1 MPPTKK
7 RRLVNPEAAPGI
19 GKRLLLETFPLL
31 LSTTDLKIGHIL
43 HVYVTSGN
51 SSLVD
56 RETLKDPVTS
66 PTGDFAECQ
75 YQKTCKEICKIQ
87 KTW

>member
-19 GKRLLLETFPLL
+19 GKRLLLEKFPLL
-31 LSTTDLKIGHIL
+31 LSTTDLKNGHIL

-51 SSLVD
+51 SSLV
-56 RETLKDPVTS
+56 ETERHLKTQLPG
-66 PTGDFAECQ
+66 PTDFAECQ
-75 YQKTCKEICKIQ
+75 YQKTCKEIRKIQ